1 MAEDLSPAG
10 IIRKML
16 TAGYQVVAKNVKSP
30 VGRVPQGSTV
40 LTDHNG
46 KRAVWVNGDV
56 YQKSEY
62 RQSTSR
68 INWAGMPGKKKGS
81 GR

>member
-16 TAGYQVVAKNVKSP
+16 SAGYQVVARNVQSP
-30 VGRVPQGSTV
+30 VGRVPRGSTV
-40 LTDHNG
+40 LTDQDG
-46 KRAVWVNGDV
+46 KRAVWIDGDV

-62 RQSTSR
+62 RQSNSR
-68 INWAGMPGKKKGS
+68 INWAGMPGKKKG
-81 GR
+81 